1 PAPGARL
8 RDSRSRPEV
17 TIMMEILE
25 SPANVLAVKVTGKVT
40 VDDYSSVL
48 EPAVE
53 RLVADHGELRA
64 AMVIG
69 DEWDSMAP
77 SAAWEDTRCGL
88 AHWRKW
94 KRCAVVTDKDW
105 VRHSITI
112 VGWMMP
118 GEVKVFGED

>member
-1 PAPGARL
+1 
-8 RDSRSRPEV
+8 
-17 TIMMEILE
+17 MMEILE

-64 AMVIG
+64 AIVIG

-77 SAAWEDTRCGL
+77 SATWEDTKFGL
-88 AHWRKW
+88 AHWSKW

-118 GEVKVFGED
+118 GEVKVFEEDDLDDAIEWAAT